1 MVNEMNRGIWFG
13 LSGYVL
19 WGLSPIFWKALTEID
34 AIDVLSWRILCT
46 FVFTLFAIKLF
57 RRSKELRDVVFSRNG
72 LLAGMTCGLLI
83 GFNWGMFV
91 WAVDSNHVVDASLGY
106 FMNPL
111 MNVLLG
117 VVILREKLRSAV
129 WLSVSLA
136 FIGVLWLTVAASE
149 AAGTVDAVALGS
161 FPWISVSLACSF
173 ALYGLIRKVAPAGP
187 LTGLTIETSTVV
199 IPALVFLL
207 IRGNAANN
215 LSISTSVTVLILLS
229 GIATGVPLLL
239 FASSA
244 RRIPLSILGLL
255 QYITPTLQLLLG
267 IFAYGEDF
275 DGKRFIG
282 YSIIWFGLLLFAVD
296 GFTAARRREHEA
308 IKT

>member
-1 MVNEMNRGIWFG
+1 MPNEVNRGIWFG
-13 LSGYVL
+13 LTGYIL
-19 WGLSPIFWKALTEID
+19 WGLSPIFWKALTDIE

-46 FVFTLFAIKLF
+46 FLFTVLAIILLRKG
-57 RRSKELRDVVFSRNG
+57 KELQSVISSRNG
-72 LLAGMTCGLLI
+72 LLAGVTCGLLI

-91 WAVDSNHVVDASLGY
+91 WAVDANHVVDASLGY

-111 MNVLLG
+111 INVFLG
-117 VVILREKLRSAV
+117 VVILREKLRSV
-129 WLSVSLA
+129 IWVSVSLA
-136 FIGVLWLTVAASE
+136 FIGVLWLTF
-149 AAGTVDAVALGS
+149 ALGS

-173 ALYGLIRKVAPAGP
+173 ALYGLIRKVAPPGP

-199 IPALVFLL
+199 LPALLFLL
-207 IRGNAANN
+207 IRGNAAEN
-215 LSISTSVTVLILLS
+215 LSISSGVTTLVLLS
-229 GIATGVPLLL
+229 GLATGIPLLL

-275 DGKRFIG
+275 DEVRFVG
-282 YSIIWFGLLLFAVD
+282 YSVIWFGLILFAID
-296 GFTAARRREHEA
+296 SFFAARRQEENVFKIEA
-308 IKT
+308 ASS

>member
-1 MVNEMNRGIWFG
+1 VTNEMTRGIWFG
-13 LSGYVL
+13 LSGYIL
-19 WGLSPIFWKALTEID
+19 WGLSPIFWKALTDID

-46 FVFTLFAIKLF
+46 FVFTVLAITLFKKG
-57 RRSKELRDVVFSRNG
+57 SELRSVVSSRNG

-91 WAVDSNHVVDASLGY
+91 WAVDANHVVDASLGY

-111 MNVLLG
+111 MNVFLG

-129 WLSVSLA
+129 WLSVGLA
-136 FIGVLWLTVAASE
+136 LIGVLWLTF
-149 AAGTVDAVALGS
+149 ALGS

-173 ALYGLIRKVAPAGP
+173 ALYGLIRKIAPAGP
-187 LTGLTIETSTVV
+187 LTGLTIETSTVA
-199 IPALVFLL
+199 IPALLFLL
-207 IRGNAANN
+207 IRGNASSN
-215 LSISTSVTVLILLS
+215 LNISTSVTILVLLS
-229 GIATGVPLLL
+229 GLATGIPLLL

-267 IFAYGEDF
+267 VFAYGEDF
-275 DGKRFIG
+275 DGTRFIG

-296 GFTAARRREHEA
+296 SFAAARRHEEKA
-308 IKT
+308 PESVKHS